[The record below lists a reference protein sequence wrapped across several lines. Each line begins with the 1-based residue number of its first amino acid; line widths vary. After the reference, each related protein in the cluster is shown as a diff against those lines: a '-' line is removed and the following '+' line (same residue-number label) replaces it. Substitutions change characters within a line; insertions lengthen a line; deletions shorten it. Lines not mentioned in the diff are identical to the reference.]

1 MSRAGQG
8 KAATF
13 WAQQSAS
20 SLTTKSSGLIR
31 FAWPLFVLKVNCIL
45 KIHQDRSGC
54 QVLHT
59 GCRLENVLE
68 THQYPN
74 TCSACRCLILD
85 PPAEIKAVLGWICKI
100 RENSCENNFHDP
112 LCNFQISNDLGC
124 SCRCSSNAS
133 RCRWEPFPV
142 RSQLNDPGKV
152 NLEHVVMAVTWS
164 KPAQN
169 WPEIMARSLMV
180 TGKY

>member
-1 MSRAGQG
+1 MNSAGQG

-20 SLTTKSSGLIR
+20 SLTTRSSGLIR

-54 QVLHT
+54 QVLHI

-68 THQYPN
+68 THWYPN

-100 RENSCENNFHDP
+100 RENSCENNFHNSLWKWNSIYLKVVILSTCCGPTFKSAMTLDVAAGA
-112 LCNFQISNDLGC
+112 LQMHLVIDGTHFQSGV
-124 SCRCSSNAS
+124 S
-133 RCRWEPFPV
+133 
-142 RSQLNDPGKV
+142 
-152 NLEHVVMAVTWS
+152 
-164 KPAQN
+164 
-169 WPEIMARSLMV
+169 
-180 TGKY
+180 